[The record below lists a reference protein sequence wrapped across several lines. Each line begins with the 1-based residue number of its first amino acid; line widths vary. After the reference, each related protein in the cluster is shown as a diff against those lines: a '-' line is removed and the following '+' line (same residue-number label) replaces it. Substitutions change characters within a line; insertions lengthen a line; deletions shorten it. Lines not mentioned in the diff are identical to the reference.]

1 MHSIT
6 FSKSQEAQIDVGI
19 QIEFERF
26 GFTLFAVA
34 DESGDFVTRA
44 GTRFMIGFYNPT
56 EYDMEVKF
64 R

>member
-6 FSKSQEAQIDVGI
+6 FSRSEESQIERGI

-26 GFTLFAVA
+26 GFLLFAVA
-34 DESGDFVTRA
+34 DEYGEFATRN
-44 GTRFMIGFYNPT
+44 GTRFRIGFYDPT
-56 EYDMEVKF
+56 KYDMEVKF

>member
-6 FSKSQEAQIDVGI
+6 FSRSEESQIDRGI

-26 GFTLFAVA
+26 GFLLFSVA
-34 DESGDFVTRA
+34 DEYGEFVTRN
-44 GTRFMIGFYNPT
+44 GTRFRIGFYDPT
-56 EYDMEVKF
+56 KYDMEVKF